1 MCPHNP
7 HAGLA
12 HNICSLC
19 VCVTMHHT
27 PDLLAGFVSGIA
39 VSLVKQVV
47 LYPVDTVKVRLQT
60 TPLEPGQ
67 TVWTRAGLFK
77 DLYRGILVPLV
88 FNAPAGGVFFAAKD
102 AVKSSLATLGNVPST
117 LAAILVAQFPYWL
130 VRQPSEVLK
139 VRRQAVGQPP
149 SASQSVD
156 RKALRELLGELD
168 VRRPGAV
175 ENLFQGFGS
184 NLAYTFP
191 GTQSAS
197 AISYGTWLRQVWN
210 AANCCVRGGLLSGL
224 D

>member
-1 MCPHNP
+1 MQYETSDSTGPVPSGNMITCG
-7 HAGLA
+7 A
-12 HNICSLC
+12 CR
-19 VCVTMHHT
+19 VTI
-27 PDLLAGFVSGIA
+27 DSEAE
-39 VSLVKQVV
+39 
-47 LYPVDTVKVRLQT
+47 R
-60 TPLEPGQ
+60 
-67 TVWTRAGLFK
+67 
-77 DLYRGILVPLV
+77 
-88 FNAPAGGVFFAAKD
+88 GVFFAAKD

-210 AANCCVRGGLLSGL
+210 GANCCVRGGLLSGL